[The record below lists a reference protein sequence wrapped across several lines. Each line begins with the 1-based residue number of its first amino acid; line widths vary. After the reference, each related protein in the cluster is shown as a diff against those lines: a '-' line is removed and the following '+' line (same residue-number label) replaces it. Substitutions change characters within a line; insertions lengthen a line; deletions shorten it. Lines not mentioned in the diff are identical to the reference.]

1 MKRNA
6 ILQKVTELLREILDD
21 QTVLLRDTTVA
32 QDVAG
37 WDSFNNINLMIAIEK
52 SLGVH
57 FRTHEIEDLRNV
69 GELLDMI

>member
-37 WDSFNNINLMIAIEK
+37 WGL
-52 SLGVH
+52 V
-57 FRTHEIEDLRNV
+57 
-69 GELLDMI
+69 